1 MRAWLIVA
9 GISGALA
16 VGLGSWLAHGSGLE
30 LSQLALLS
38 TAQTYLLW
46 HALALGVVAAIG
58 WNGGPEILSGAAW
71 AFVAG
76 MVLFCG
82 GLILQGLGGG
92 SIGFLVPVGGFGFIL
107 GWLLLAAAGVVGLR
121 QRRSGPS

>member
-1 MRAWLIVA
+1 MRIWLVVA
-9 GISGALA
+9 GLSGALA
-16 VGLGSWLAHGSGLE
+16 VGLGVSLAHGTSLN
-30 LSQLALLS
+30 LDQLALLS

-46 HALALGVVAAIG
+46 HALALGVIAAVG

-76 MVLFCG
+76 MLLFCG
-82 GLILQGLGGG
+82 GLALQALAGK

-107 GWLLLAAAGVVGLR
+107 GWLLLALAGWQGLR
-121 QRRSGPS
+121 DRRRGPS